1 MRRRKIGWAL
11 KATNYGL
18 TSEREEKG
26 SRSDFARNKRY
37 RNNARRASAI
47 HVRERERDMRGT
59 EIQGL
64 EARNANI
71 DFRMK

>member
-1 MRRRKIGWAL
+1 M

-47 HVRERERDMRGT
+47 QVRERERERERDICEEQRSKDWK
-59 EIQGL
+59 L
-64 EARNANI
+64 ETPTLI
-71 DFRMK
+71 SG